1 MQGTYATLASFAQTW
16 GLAYF
21 VTVFSSVIIWAMW
34 PSRRKRFEE
43 AALTPLRED

>member
-21 VTVFSSVIIWAMW
+21 VTVFGSVVVYALW
-34 PSRRKRFEE
+34 PSRRKQFEQ
-43 AALTPLRED
+43 AALMPLQED